1 MTERILIIDDDPKIT
16 DALRRGLAYQ
26 GYHANVAHGGEEGLE
41 AARVQGP
48 DLVILDVLMPRLDGL
63 EVCRRLRAGGDVPI
77 LLLTARDA
85 VEDRVLGLETGA
97 DDYLVKPFAFA
108 ELLAR
113 VRALLRRR
121 TGDAPPTLRYHDLE
135 LDTAARE
142 ARRQGR
148 RITLTTTEYE
158 LLNVFL
164 LHPHRVQTRAQLLR
178 RVWSA
183 DAAPDSHVL
192 EVYVGYLRQKLEA
205 GGEPRLIQTVRG
217 TGYVLRE
224 GN

>member
-1 MTERILIIDDDPKIT
+1 
-16 DALRRGLAYQ
+16 
-26 GYHANVAHGGEEGLE
+26 
-41 AARVQGP
+41 
-48 DLVILDVLMPRLDGL
+48 PRLDGL

-121 TGDAPPTLRYHDLE
+121 SGDASPTLRYRDLE

-158 LLNVFL
+158 LLNAFL

-178 RVWSA
+178 RVWRA
-183 DAAPDSHVL
+183 DAAPDSHIL

-224 GN
+224 GD

>member
-1 MTERILIIDDDPKIT
+1 MTAHILVVDDDRKIT
-16 DALRRGLAYQ
+16 DVLRRGLAYQ
-26 GYHANVAHGGEEGLE
+26 GYRVETAHSGAEGLE
-41 AARVQGP
+41 LARVRAP
-48 DLVILDVLMPRLDGL
+48 DLVILDILMPGLDGL

-121 TGDAPPTLRYHDLE
+121 QAAAPPVLRYSDVE
-135 LDTAARE
+135 LDTAARQ
-142 ARRQGR
+142 ARRGGR
-148 RITLTTTEYE
+148 PVALTTKEYE
-158 LLNVFL
+158 ILELFL
-164 LHPHRVQTRAQLLR
+164 HHPRQVLTRDQLLAR
-178 RVWSA
+178 IWGI
-183 DAAPDSHVL
+183 DAVVDTHVL
-192 EVYVGYLRQKLEA
+192 EVYIGYLRQKLEA

-217 TGYVLRE
+217 AGYVLRE
-224 GN
+224 A